1 MRRRTIALI
10 VAHGVLPPALQATA
24 SPGIQLAE
32 EMIGA
37 YQAVESYHAR
47 WLLVARDEAGAV
59 TRSVVEIAFDRESG
73 RLLVRRQEQGPG
85 CEGELLI
92 SDGQEIRLVQRL
104 DGSAPPSTV
113 DIDADAITYWVIERS
128 LSFAPIDLP
137 LLLGESPLLSW
148 LHVTGGTI
156 HARANEQADGEPL
169 REFQITGAAEGDTVS
184 ARLDATSFI
193 REATKAERKYTFVLE
208 SLSVNEPLNWLTFD
222 FDAQSAFLG
231 HGP

>member
-47 WLLVARDEAGAV
+47 WLLVAQDEAGAV

-73 RLLVRRQEQGPG
+73 RLLVRREVQGPG
-85 CEGELLI
+85 RSGELLI

-104 DGSAPPSTV
+104 DGSAPPSTMN
-113 DIDADAITYWVIERS
+113 IDTDAITYWVIERS

-137 LLLGESPLLSW
+137 LLLGEPPLLSW

-156 HARANEQADGEPL
+156 DAPASAHDDGEPV
-169 REFQITGAAEGDTVS
+169 REFQITGATGGDTVS
-184 ARLDATSFI
+184 ARLDSTSFI
-193 REATKAERKYTFVLE
+193 REATRAEHRHTFVLE

-222 FDAQSAFLG
+222 FDVQSAFLG
-231 HGP
+231 HNQ